1 MEITLEKIELVK
13 DRTGVSYK
21 EAKEALEENGSSV
34 VDAIIAI
41 EEAIGTKPKFAAF
54 DSACACGQNVA
65 ETVKG
70 LIKKGNVSKIVVKKD
85 DEIVLNIPVT
95 VGLVGTVLAPVAMV
109 VAAITAFGTKC
120 VVEVVKEDGSII
132 DVSEMANETFDEV
145 CEKGA
150 VIADEVREKG
160 ADVYNSVLN
169 KTSEALSKVKKDKD
183 SSDFSFSD
191 DLAGADGVTT
201 EEKQ

>member
-21 EAKEALEENGSSV
+21 ESKEALEANGGSV

-54 DSACACGQNVA
+54 DNVSDCSQRVA
-65 ETVKG
+65 EKVKT
-70 LIKKGNVSKIVVKKD
+70 LINKGNVSKIIVKKD

-95 VGLVGTVLAPVAMV
+95 IGIVGTVLAPVAMV
-109 VAAITAFGTKC
+109 VAAVTAFGTKC
-120 VVEVVKEDGSII
+120 VVEVIKEDGSII
-132 DVSEMANETFDEV
+132 DVSEIANETFDEV

-160 ADVYNSVLN
+160 ADVYNSVMS
-169 KTSEALSKVKKDKD
+169 KTTEALNKVKKDKD

-191 DLAGADGVTT
+191 DLAGADDAT
-201 EEKQ
+201 EER